1 MSKIN
6 AVRLINLNYNSNAIR
21 ISDETFRLNG
31 ESTLFS
37 LRNGGG
43 KSVLVQMMMAP
54 FVHKRYQNTKD
65 RPFASYFTTNKPT
78 FILVEWKLDQG
89 AGYVLTG
96 MMVRKNQEISE
107 EKQEELETVNFIAEY
122 KERCTQ
128 DIYHLPVV
136 EKTKKDVTLKSFH
149 TCRQLFETYKRER
162 NVPFFYYDMNN
173 AAQSKQYFDKLTEYQ
188 IHYKEWETII
198 KKVNLK
204 ESGLSDLFADCKDEK
219 GLVEKWFLEAVE
231 NKLNKERNRMKEF
244 QGIME
249 KYTGQY
255 KDNKSKIERRDT
267 IRAFEQE
274 AEQIKKS
281 ASAYQE
287 ISSELEKQKSRI
299 ADFIRR
305 LHEME
310 GQERVNAEEAGKRIG
325 ELARQSAHLEYEKL
339 SGEFYEIAD
348 KERFSGSNL
357 EMLRMEEAELERQ
370 RAEIA
375 QKLQV
380 LACVKQQ
387 ENTAECEDERN
398 RELQRLLI
406 CREKE
411 ENLEPERKRLGTLL
425 KAYYEALG
433 AEKEE
438 ARQQCIV
445 AVRQC
450 EQERENGKKKLEE
463 LRQAESGLAEQA
475 GGYSAEIKAFDSVE
489 ERFNQEYKESW
500 NRNILGE
507 YEAGALQIRQAE
519 YERERNSHENEKAA
533 AKKETEQYKEQ
544 RKGMQ
549 RRLEDRTA
557 DKIRLESAKKETE
570 RQLAEYEQELAE
582 RRMILPYF
590 EVGQEDL
597 FDTEKILAAAARK
610 LADADMVRQ
619 GLEKEAAALEKE
631 YRNMVQGQVLE
642 LSEEFKRMLEEAG
655 IRYVYGMEWLRKNQ
669 FPAVRNKKLVTE
681 HPFLPYSLILS
692 RQELE
697 RLAGLSEQV
706 YTSFPVPIII
716 REDLE
721 KKEEVQKGA
730 VRSFSNLNFYVWF
743 NDNLLEEER
752 LKQMLQEQEARIG
765 KLHKSIDRKK
775 TEYAEYIGRQEKI
788 KNQKVSGDAY
798 ETVKEDIRRQEQE
811 RAGLERELLEKR
823 EEIENLEK
831 LQAQRE
837 RRISELE
844 QKIARQDRRLADFAR
859 LCQSYAQY
867 RENYRLLEKNR
878 KEKERV
884 QNLQK
889 LEGEK
894 AGRLEQELITL
905 RNRLT
910 ALERELEEC
919 EGKKARYRQYP
930 AAEEAP
936 GADRRTSQGKPDV
949 LLSEPADGVPDGQET
964 HGGSLSSG
972 QAKEAENRYEA
983 ITSGISAEQ
992 KELEARAEAAEKRY
1006 ARALEEWK
1014 RLKEKYRLTDESCS
1028 GIRYDRKEETHQEIL
1043 LEEQERKL
1051 GRKRELIHEEEIR
1064 CALLRQEKEG
1074 KAAQI
1079 KEQCGQEEPVARADI
1094 QTIDFTEAIRKLE
1107 YEKGEAEKEEK
1118 QIQKKIQGYE
1128 SNLAALAEYEEFVCG
1143 EPVEWQCDFSAM
1155 SGAELTK
1162 QKGILI
1168 RDHNAYTE
1176 QRREARSGLER
1187 VLNRMIRMER
1197 FAEEFYQ
1204 KPLDAMLQ
1212 LTGDAQ
1218 RVIKQLE
1225 TTIASYNSLMEKLL
1239 VDISLVEK
1247 EKAKIV
1253 ELTGDY
1259 LKEVH
1264 DNLNKID
1271 RNSTITV
1278 RERPVKMLKIEL
1290 PDWTESESLFELR
1303 LQDYLDD
1310 ITAKGIALLEENK
1323 NVQEYLGTKITT
1335 KGLYDAVVGI
1345 GNVQVRLYKI
1355 EEQREY
1361 PITWADVAKNSGGEG
1376 FLSAFVILS
1385 ALLYYMRKDDSDLF
1399 ADRNEGKVLL
1409 MDNPFA
1415 QTNASHLLKPLMDMA
1430 KKANTQ
1436 LICLSGLGGESIYN
1450 RFDNIYVLTLIAANL
1465 RSDMQYLKADH
1476 MRGSEEETM
1485 IASQIEVVEQQ
1496 ELVF

>member
-6 AVRLINLNYNSNAIR
+6 AVRLINLNYNNNAIR
-21 ISDETFRLNG
+21 ISDEIFQLNG

-43 KSVLVQMMMAP
+43 KSVLVQMMTAP

-78 FILVEWKLDQG
+78 FIMVEWKLDQG

-96 MMVRKNQEISE
+96 MMVRRNQEISE
-107 EKQEELETVNFIAEY
+107 ERQEELEIVNFIAEY
-122 KERCTQ
+122 KERCQQ

-136 EKTKKDVTLKSFH
+136 EKTKKDVTLKGFH
-149 TCRQLFETYKRER
+149 VCRQLFETYKRER

-173 AAQSKQYFDKLTEYQ
+173 PAQSKQYFDKLTEYQ

-231 NKLNKERNRMKEF
+231 NKLNKDRNRMKEF

-249 KYTGQY
+249 KYIGQY

-274 AEQIKKS
+274 AERIKQS
-281 ASAYQE
+281 AFAYQE
-287 ISSELEKQKSRI
+287 VSAELERQKSRI

-305 LHEME
+305 LHEMD
-310 GQERVNAEEAGKRIG
+310 GQEKEKAEAVGERIE
-325 ELARQSAHLEYEKL
+325 ELVRQSGHLEYEKL
-339 SGEFYEIAD
+339 SGEFHEIAD

-357 EMLRMEEAELERQ
+357 EMLRMEEEELERG
-370 RAEIA
+370 REGIA
-375 QKLQV
+375 HKLHV
-380 LACVKQQ
+380 LACVKLQ
-387 ENTAECEDERN
+387 ENAAECKEERD
-398 RELQRLLI
+398 REMQRLLV

-411 ENLEPERKRLGTLL
+411 ENLEPERQRLGTLL
-425 KAYYEALG
+425 KGYYEVLG
-433 AEKEE
+433 AEKEAE
-438 ARQQCIV
+438 KKRCAASVQD
-445 AVRQC
+445 C
-450 EQERENGKKKLEE
+450 EKERENGRKKLEE
-463 LRQAESGLAEQA
+463 LRQTESGLAEQA
-475 GGYSAEIKAFDSVE
+475 GGFSAQIKAFDSVE
-489 ERFNQEYKESW
+489 DRFNQEYKENW

-519 YERERNSHENEKAA
+519 YEKELGSHEHAKAK
-533 AKKETEQYKEQ
+533 AKKEAELYKEQ

-549 RRLEDRTA
+549 RLLEDRAA

-570 RQLAEYEQELAE
+570 RQLSEYGQELAE
-582 RRMILPYF
+582 RKIILQYF
-590 EVGQEDL
+590 GMGQEDL

-610 LADADMVRQ
+610 LADADLVRQ

-631 YRNMVQGQVLE
+631 YRNMAQGQVLE
-642 LSEEFKRMLEEAG
+642 LSEEFRAMLEEAG

-669 FPAVRNKKLVTE
+669 FPAVRNKKLVAD

-706 YTSFPVPIII
+706 YTSFPVPMII

-721 KKEEVQKGA
+721 KKEAVQKGA

-752 LKQMLQEQEARIG
+752 LKQMLREQEERIG
-765 KLHKSIDRKK
+765 KLRTSIDRKK
-775 TEYAEYIGRQEKI
+775 TEYTEYIGRQEKI
-788 KNQKVSGDAY
+788 KNQKVTRSAY
-798 ETVKEDIRRQEQE
+798 EAAKEEIGRQEQE
-811 RAGLERELLEKR
+811 LAALEQELLEKR
-823 EEIENLEK
+823 EEMETLEK
-831 LQAQRE
+831 LQVQRE
-837 RRISELE
+837 QQIAELE
-844 QKIARQDRRLADFAR
+844 QETARQNRRLADFAR

-889 LEGEK
+889 LEREK
-894 AGRLEQELITL
+894 ISRLEQELITE
-905 RNRLT
+905 RNRLA
-910 ALERELEEC
+910 ALERELEDC
-919 EGKKARYRQYP
+919 EGKMVRYMQYAAAGAVPESGKAGIEDGRQT
-930 AAEEAP
+930 P
-936 GADRRTSQGKPDV
+936 GG
-949 LLSEPADGVPDGQET
+949 
-964 HGGSLSSG
+964 LSSE
-972 QAKEAENRYEA
+972 QVKEAENRYEA

-992 KELEARAEAAEKRY
+992 KELEARAESAGKRY
-1006 ARALEEWK
+1006 SRALEEWK
-1014 RLKEKYRLTDESCS
+1014 RLKEKYCIAEDACS
-1028 GIRYDRKEETHQEIL
+1028 GVRYDRKEEMHQEIL
-1043 LEEQERKL
+1043 FEEQERKL
-1051 GRKRELIHEEEIR
+1051 DRKRKLIHEEEIR
-1064 CALLRQEKEG
+1064 CALLRQEKDS
-1074 KAAQI
+1074 KAAQM
-1079 KEQCGQEEPVARADI
+1079 KERCGKEEPVAKEDI
-1094 QTIDFTEAIRKLE
+1094 QTIDFTEAIKKLE

-1128 SNLAALAEYEEFVCG
+1128 SNLAALAEYEEFICG
-1143 EPVEWQCDFSAM
+1143 EPVEWDCDFSAM

-1162 QKGILI
+1162 RKGILV
-1168 RDHNAYTE
+1168 RDYNAYME

-1187 VLNRMIRMER
+1187 VLNQMSRMER

-1204 KPLDAMLQ
+1204 KPLDSMLQ
-1212 LTGDAQ
+1212 LTGDAE
-1218 RVIKQLE
+1218 RVIKQLD

-1253 ELTGDY
+1253 ELAGDY

-1290 PDWTESESLFELR
+1290 PDWTESESLYDLR
-1303 LQDYLDD
+1303 LQDYIDD
-1310 ITAKGIALLEENK
+1310 ITAKGIALLEENR

-1345 GNVQVRLYKI
+1345 GNVQIRLYKI

-1361 PITWADVAKNSGGEG
+1361 PITWADVARNSGGEG

-1385 ALLYYMRKDDSDLF
+1385 ALLYYMRKDDSDIF

-1476 MRGSEEETM
+1476 MRGSAEETV

>member
-1 MSKIN
+1 M
-6 AVRLINLNYNSNAIR
+6 
-21 ISDETFRLNG
+21 
-31 ESTLFS
+31 
-37 LRNGGG
+37 
-43 KSVLVQMMMAP
+43 
-54 FVHKRYQNTKD
+54 
-65 RPFASYFTTNKPT
+65 
-78 FILVEWKLDQG
+78 
-89 AGYVLTG
+89 
-96 MMVRKNQEISE
+96 
-107 EKQEELETVNFIAEY
+107 
-122 KERCTQ
+122 
-128 DIYHLPVV
+128 
-136 EKTKKDVTLKSFH
+136 
-149 TCRQLFETYKRER
+149 
-162 NVPFFYYDMNN
+162 
-173 AAQSKQYFDKLTEYQ
+173 
-188 IHYKEWETII
+188 
-198 KKVNLK
+198 
-204 ESGLSDLFADCKDEK
+204 
-219 GLVEKWFLEAVE
+219 
-231 NKLNKERNRMKEF
+231 
-244 QGIME
+244 
-249 KYTGQY
+249 
-255 KDNKSKIERRDT
+255 
-267 IRAFEQE
+267 
-274 AEQIKKS
+274 
-281 ASAYQE
+281 
-287 ISSELEKQKSRI
+287 
-299 ADFIRR
+299 
-305 LHEME
+305 
-310 GQERVNAEEAGKRIG
+310 
-325 ELARQSAHLEYEKL
+325 
-339 SGEFYEIAD
+339 
-348 KERFSGSNL
+348 
-357 EMLRMEEAELERQ
+357 
-370 RAEIA
+370 
-375 QKLQV
+375 
-380 LACVKQQ
+380 
-387 ENTAECEDERN
+387 AECEEERD
-398 RELQRLLI
+398 RELQRLLV

-433 AEKEE
+433 AEKEGE
-438 ARQQCIV
+438 RKQCG
-445 AVRQC
+445 AVVQQC
-450 EQERENGKKKLEE
+450 EQEREKGRKKLEE

-489 ERFNQEYKESW
+489 ERFNQEYKENW

-519 YERERNSHENEKAA
+519 YEKERNGHEHAKAK
-533 AKKETEQYKEQ
+533 AKKEAEQYKEQ
-544 RKGMQ
+544 RKGRQ
-549 RRLEDRTA
+549 RLLEDRTA
-557 DKIRLESAKKETE
+557 DKIRLEAAIKETG
-570 RQLAEYEQELAE
+570 RQLAEYEQELTE

-590 EVGQEDL
+590 EVGEEDL
-597 FDTEKILAAAARK
+597 FNTEKILAAAVRK
-610 LADADMVRQ
+610 LADADLVRQ

-631 YRNMVQGQVLE
+631 YRNMAQGQVLE
-642 LSEEFKRMLEEAG
+642 LSEEFSGMLEEAG
-655 IRYVYGMEWLRKNQ
+655 IHYVYGMEWLRKNQ
-669 FPAVRNKKLVTE
+669 FPAVRNKKLVAD

-692 RQELE
+692 RQELG

-721 KKEEVQKGA
+721 KKEEGQKGA

-752 LKQMLQEQEARIG
+752 LKQMLQEQEVRIG
-765 KLHKSIDRKK
+765 KVRKSIDRKR
-775 TEYAEYIGRQEKI
+775 TEYTEYIGRQEKI
-788 KNQKVSGDAY
+788 KNQKVSPDAY
-798 ETVKEDIRRQEQE
+798 ETAKEDIRRQEQE
-811 RAGLERELLEKR
+811 LAGLEQELLEKR

-831 LQAQRE
+831 LQVQRE
-837 RRISELE
+837 QQISELE
-844 QKIARQDRRLADFAR
+844 QEIAYQDRRLADFAR
-859 LCQSYAQY
+859 LVQSYAQY
-867 RENYRLLEKNR
+867 RENDRLLEKNR

-894 AGRLEQELITL
+894 INRLEQELITQ
-905 RNRLT
+905 RNRLA

-919 EGKKARYRQYP
+919 EGKKAHYRQYP
-930 AAEEAP
+930 AAEEISEE
-936 GADRRTSQGKPDV
+936 GRQTGQGIQDAW
-949 LLSEPADGVPDGQET
+949 LSGQTDDIPDGREI
-964 HGGSLSSG
+964 HGGILSSA

-983 ITSGISAEQ
+983 ITSGLSAEQ
-992 KELEARAEAAEKRY
+992 KELETRAEAAEKRY
-1006 ARALEEWK
+1006 GKAVEEWK
-1014 RLKEKYRLTDESCS
+1014 RLKEKYRLTQEACS
-1028 GIRYDRKEETHQEIL
+1028 GVRYDRKEETHQEIL
-1043 LEEQERKL
+1043 LEEQDRKL
-1051 GRKRELIHEEEIR
+1051 DRKRELIHEEEIR
-1064 CALLRQEKEG
+1064 CALLRQERES

-1079 KEQCGQEEPVARADI
+1079 KERCGKEEPIARADI
-1094 QTIDFTEAIRKLE
+1094 QTIDFTEAIRKLD

-1118 QIQKKIQGYE
+1118 QIQRKIQGYE
-1128 SNLAALAEYEEFVCG
+1128 SNLAALAEYEDFACG
-1143 EPVEWQCDFSAM
+1143 EPVEWEWDFSVL

-1168 RDHNAYTE
+1168 RDYNSYTE

-1187 VLNRMIRMER
+1187 VLNQMSRMEQ

-1204 KPLDAMLQ
+1204 KPLDSMLQ
-1212 LTGDAQ
+1212 LTGDAG
-1218 RVIKQLE
+1218 RVIRQLD

-1253 ELTGDY
+1253 ELAGDY

-1271 RNSTITV
+1271 RNSTIAV

-1290 PDWTESESLFELR
+1290 PDWTESESLYELR
-1303 LQDYLDD
+1303 LQDYMDD

-1323 NVQEYLGTKITT
+1323 NVQEYLGAKITT

-1345 GNVQVRLYKI
+1345 GNVQIRLYKI

-1385 ALLYYMRKDDSDLF
+1385 ALLYYMRKDESDLF

-1430 KKANTQ
+1430 KKTNTQ